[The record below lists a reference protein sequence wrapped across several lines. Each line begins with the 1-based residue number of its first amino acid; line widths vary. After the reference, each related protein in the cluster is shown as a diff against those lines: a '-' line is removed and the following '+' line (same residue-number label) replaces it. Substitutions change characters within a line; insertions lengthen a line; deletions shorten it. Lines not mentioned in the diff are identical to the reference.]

1 MQLISDE
8 YVNIDEVKD
17 LMSKSREEMKKFQQI
32 EFGILI
38 LGTTGTGKSTLTNGF
53 SGIKT

>member
-1 MQLISDE
+1 MC
-8 YVNIDEVKD
+8 
-17 LMSKSREEMKKFQQI
+17 KSREEMKKFQQI